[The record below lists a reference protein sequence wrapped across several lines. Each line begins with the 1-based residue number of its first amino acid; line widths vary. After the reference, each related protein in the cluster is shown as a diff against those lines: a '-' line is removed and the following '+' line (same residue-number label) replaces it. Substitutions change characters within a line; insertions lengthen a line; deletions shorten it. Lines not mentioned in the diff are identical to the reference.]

1 MELKFKKLQEDAV
14 LPSYA
19 NPNDAGLDLTAVS
32 FTQEFDKS
40 GKLVLVYHTGLSV
53 EIPEGHV
60 GLIFMRSSVS
70 QKSMSMCN
78 AVAVID
84 CDYKGEIL
92 VKFKITTDALP
103 TIYQPG
109 EKIAQLVVM
118 PYPKMEPVIV
128 EELSG
133 EDRGGGFGSTD
144 KKEENEESFI
154 HCFYSL
160 CRRSIQGIRRQRY
173 LCHDQMRNRCL
184 YENNCVGIRR

>member
-84 CDYKGEIL
+84 CDYKGEI
-92 VKFKITTDALP
+92 
-103 TIYQPG
+103 
-109 EKIAQLVVM
+109 AQLVVM

-144 KKEENEESFI
+144 KKEENENAEQGRESGATEGDNQ
-154 HCFYSL
+154 SV
-160 CRRSIQGIRRQRY
+160 Q
-173 LCHDQMRNRCL
+173 
-184 YENNCVGIRR
+184 

>member
-1 MELKFKKLQEDAV
+1 MKLKFKKLQEDAV

-19 NPNDAGLDLTAVS
+19 NPNAAGLDLTAVS

-53 EIPEGHV
+53 EIPEGHM
-60 GLIFMRSSVS
+60 GLIFMRFSVA

-78 AVAVID
+78 SVGVLD
-84 CDYKGEIL
+84 HGYKNEIL

-109 EKIAQLVVM
+109 ERIAQLVVI
-118 PYPKMEPVIV
+118 PYPKMEPVFV
-128 EELSG
+128 EELAG

-144 KKEENEESFI
+144 KKEENENAEQGRESGTTEGDNQ
-154 HCFYSL
+154 SV
-160 CRRSIQGIRRQRY
+160 Q
-173 LCHDQMRNRCL
+173 
-184 YENNCVGIRR
+184 